1 VTFYLKQENPLSARH
16 LTRYYA
22 SALLIIASLT
32 IASHLLLTYVLQHN
46 QGTAAIINISGR
58 QRMLSQRIA
67 SLAAQYRLGDTTAR
81 AALVIATNDFA
92 TTELALSAASRADS
106 DTNADALEIR
116 DIYAAGPNP
125 LDAEA
130 IGFVADARQIASL
143 SPTDPA
149 IAAPL
154 DRVFAEARSPLLTKL
169 NDIVAIHQSETE
181 RVLAELEDLQLAI
194 LGTVLLTLTIEAL
207 MIFRPM
213 IRRIVLY
220 TAEIT
225 RLATTDPL
233 TELPNRRG
241 FLERCEVE
249 RIRAQRH
256 SSPLC
261 LLMLD
266 ADRFK
271 HINDTYGHEAG
282 DEILRSMVVTFR
294 KVLREGDFAG
304 RLGGEEFAILAPGTD
319 LPSAALLAERLRAEV
334 ASQTVV
340 FQGERIKVTVSIGV
354 TPVLT
359 DAVGISRALHDADL
373 LMYRAKHSGRN
384 RVVNAEP
391 TSLVDKITHLSP

>member
-1 VTFYLKQENPLSARH
+1 MALFLKQENPISVRH
-16 LTRYYA
+16 LTRYYVT
-22 SALLIIASLT
+22 ALLIIASLT
-32 IASHLLLTYVLQHN
+32 IASHLLLTYVLRHN

-81 AALVIATNDFA
+81 SALMIATDDFA
-92 TTELALSAASRADS
+92 TTEAALSTASRAVS
-106 DTNADALEIR
+106 DANADTLEIR
-116 DIYAAGPNP
+116 DIYAAGTTP
-125 LDAEA
+125 LDSETA
-130 IGFVADARQIASL
+130 GFVANARQIARL
-143 SPTDPA
+143 SPSDPA
-149 IAAPL
+149 MAVPL
-154 DRVFAEARSPLLTKL
+154 QHLFAEARSPLLTKL
-169 NDIVAIHQSETE
+169 NTIVAIHQSETE
-181 RVLAELEDLQLAI
+181 RVLAELEYLQLAI

-213 IRRIVLY
+213 IRRIVVY

-256 SSPLC
+256 SRPLC

-282 DEILRSMVVTFR
+282 DEVLRSMVATFQ
-294 KVLREGDFAG
+294 KVLGESDFAG
-304 RLGGEEFAILAPGTD
+304 RLGGEEFAVLVPETD
-319 LPSAALLAERLRAEV
+319 LPGAALLAERLRAEV
-334 ASQTVV
+334 ASQTVI

-354 TPVLT
+354 ASVLT
-359 DAVGISRALHDADL
+359 DAGGIGRALHDADL
-373 LMYRAKHSGRN
+373 LMYRAKHLGRN
-384 RVVNAEP
+384 CVVNAEP
-391 TSLVDKITHLSP
+391 TPFGRSSSSSF